1 MRHHSGKDREIL
13 NTMKGETSMTYSKPS
28 LSGNT
33 CTAYIGTNT
42 LAMKAQRALAAEAI
56 LSSVVKVNS
65 SKTHKGCAY
74 GIRFDR
80 FQTNNVSII
89 LAREGIAVKELL

>member
-1 MRHHSGKDREIL
+1 
-13 NTMKGETSMTYSKPS
+13 MKGETSMTYSQSS

-42 LAMKAQRALAAEAI
+42 LAMKAQHALASEAI
-56 LSSVVKVNS
+56 VSSVIKVNS

-74 GIRFDR
+74 GIIFDR
-80 FQTNNVSII
+80 SQAGNVKFI
-89 LAREGIAVKELL
+89 LAREGITVKELL